1 LDVSFFRLETVT
13 GRNYAT
19 EPVGITVGNESTG
32 SLLVIK
38 ITDYEVGVP
47 PFSLEL
53 HDYYGQTVVTEDS
66 SFAQML
72 VPLNMQHDCKG
83 NSGYIGGTIVSRFLN
98 GEALFSNM
106 EAFCAP
112 GGELWLN
119 GTSDLV
125 SGYARLKL
133 EFRSCEVGGNGCF
146 IESIILFCFFVTVPQ
161 RMIVYDC

>member
-1 LDVSFFRLETVT
+1 
-13 GRNYAT
+13 
-19 EPVGITVGNESTG
+19 
-32 SLLVIK
+32 
-38 ITDYEVGVP
+38 
-47 PFSLEL
+47 
-53 HDYYGQTVVTEDS
+53 
-66 SFAQML
+66 
-72 VPLNMQHDCKG
+72 
-83 NSGYIGGTIVSRFLN
+83 
-98 GEALFSNM
+98 M